1 MKNVRYFCYIK
12 YNVGRKEGKIM
23 KKFIIP
29 VLLTSAVLLSGCQKQ
44 VDYVTFHGEAEKA
57 KAEREK
63 VAFETATF
71 DVSGYILNSK
81 QEKDNY
87 TVHWFYNYVD
97 GVPIRDAEKSTST
110 YVTMEERAVV
120 DVAILAVMFVKADL
134 INEDA
139 GVDYFVGPLATKQK
153 DGSVGSTA
161 FDQYGNLVELY
172 TVDSSIKMD
181 LKASYTFK

>member
-1 MKNVRYFCYIK
+1 
-12 YNVGRKEGKIM
+12 M
-23 KKFIIP
+23 KKFIVP

-63 VAFETATF
+63 VAFATATY

-97 GVPIRDAEKSTST
+97 GVPVRDTEKSSST
-110 YVTMEERAVV
+110 YVTIEEKAVV
-120 DVAILAVMFVKADL
+120 DVAILTVMFIKADL
-134 INEDA
+134 LNEDA
-139 GVDYFVGPLATKQK
+139 GVDYFVSPLATKQK
-153 DGSVGSTA
+153 DGSVGSTS
-161 FDQYGNLVELY
+161 FDQYGNLVEY
-172 TVDSSIKMD
+172 YAGDSTIKID